1 MSGKLFI
8 VGTPIGNLK
17 DLTIRALETL
27 KQCDIIAA
35 EDTRVSLKLLNAFDI
50 KKQLISYHMHNE
62 FDRSNEIIDLLK
74 EGKNIALVSDA
85 GMPGISDPG
94 SVIIE
99 KCIKEEIPFEVIP
112 GVTAVITSLVYS
124 GLNTN
129 MFVFRGFFPRERKE
143 RELLFEEIKNY
154 RDTLVFYESPHRI
167 LSALDFLR
175 EKIPNRKV
183 AICRELTK
191 LHEDI
196 LRTTINEAYDYYC
209 EKQPKGEYVIVLQGK
224 SDEEIE
230 KEAKDLWENLSIEEH
245 IQSFINQGFSK
256 KEAIKKVAKS
266 RDLPKS
272 EVYKYSLNIE

>member
-1 MSGKLFI
+1 MSGKLFV

-27 KQCDIIAA
+27 KQCDVVAA

-50 KKQLISYHMHNE
+50 KKSLISYHKHNE
-62 FDRSNEIIDLLK
+62 NDRSNEIINLLK
-74 EGKNIALVSDA
+74 EGKNVALVSDA

-99 KCIKEEIPFEVIP
+99 KCIEEEIPFEVIP

-124 GLNTN
+124 GLNTE
-129 MFVFRGFFPRERKE
+129 MFSFRGFFPRERKE

-167 LSALDFLR
+167 INALDFLK
-175 EKIPNRKV
+175 EKVPNRKI
-183 AICRELTK
+183 ALCRELTK
-191 LHEDI
+191 LHEEI
-196 LRTTINEAYDYYC
+196 LRMTVEEAYNYYC
-209 EKQPKGEYVIVLQGK
+209 EKQPKGEYVMVLEGK
-224 SDEEIE
+224 SDKEIQ

-245 IQSFINQGFSK
+245 IKSYIGEGLSK

>member
-1 MSGKLFI
+1 MSGKLFV

-27 KQCDIIAA
+27 KECDIVAA

-50 KKQLISYHMHNE
+50 KKQLISYHKHNE
-62 FDRSNEIIDLLK
+62 NDRSNEIIALLK
-74 EGKNIALVSDA
+74 EGKNVALVSDA

-99 KCIKEEIPFEVIP
+99 KCIEEEIPFEVIP

-129 MFVFRGFFPRERKE
+129 MFCFRGFFPRERKE
-143 RELLFEEIKNY
+143 RESLFEEIKNY
-154 RDTLVFYESPHRI
+154 RDTIVFYESPHRM
-167 LSALDFLR
+167 LNALDFLR
-175 EKIPNRKV
+175 EKAPNRKV
-183 AICRELTK
+183 ALCRELTK
-191 LHEDI
+191 LHEEI
-196 LRTTINEAYDYYC
+196 LRMSVEEAYNYYC
-209 EKQPKGEYVIVLQGK
+209 EKQPKGEYVMVLEGK
-224 SDEEIE
+224 SDKEIQ

-245 IQSFINQGFSK
+245 IKSYISEGFSK
-256 KEAIKKVAKS
+256 KESIKKVAKS

-272 EVYKYSLNIE
+272 EVYKYSLNID